1 MSTCVC
7 VCGSGKQSCFQMT
20 MLKWLHKC
28 LCNCASVLC
37 LLPVAACCQAEDT
50 LTLFRMLCLLFQLFA
65 TVTHTHTRTHINMHM
80 PQCIALWHCLCQY
93 CCYVALFR
101 VCIADRNAKTKQKR
115 TKKIRTK
122 TTTFVADFQANA
134 LACVRMCHT
143 LMGSTAA
150 RILMD
155 THANQQLVKVFQSVA
170 TLQTAVERQATRPTA
185 KSAAYFQ
192 ADAVNNRKCK
202 FIKHVQHVQHFKS
215 FNKS

>member
-1 MSTCVC
+1 MSTTVC

-50 LTLFRMLCLLFQLFA
+50 LTLFRMLCLLFQLLA
-65 TVTHTHTRTHINMHM
+65 TVTHPHTHINMHM

-101 VCIADRNAKTKQKR
+101 VCTADRNAKTKQQR
-115 TKKIRTK
+115 KKKHRTK

-134 LACVRMCHT
+134 LACVRMWHFNGLNCSTHSNGHACKLAAGESVSKCCH
-143 LMGSTAA
+143 SP
-150 RILMD
+150 
-155 THANQQLVKVFQSVA
+155 K
-170 TLQTAVERQATRPTA
+170 RQ
-185 KSAAYFQ
+185 
-192 ADAVNNRKCK
+192 
-202 FIKHVQHVQHFKS
+202 
-215 FNKS
+215 